1 MYTYTRSGL
10 GAAPKISKDEAK
22 RAVQSIYL
30 ELLLRDPWNPYDAG
44 AEGYANCLVEGWCNT
59 DFVRTEVIKSGE
71 YRDKELARAQKVYA
85 AAPGG
90 ALPSGGS
97 SLVPSLPSSGGY
109 YPPMDAGGITSMTI
123 AGIPV
128 LYLAGGL
135 VLLMLLKKR

>member
-1 MYTYTRSGL
+1 MYTYARSGL
-10 GAAPKISKDEAK
+10 GAAPKVSKDEAK
-22 RAVQSIYL
+22 RAVANIYL

-44 AEGYANCLVEGWCNT
+44 AEGYVNCLVEGWCNT

-97 SLVPSLPSSGGY
+97 SFVPSSGDY
-109 YPPMDAGGITSMTI
+109 SPYAPMGGGGIMSMEVG
-123 AGIPV
+123 GIPIV
-128 LYLAGGL
+128 YLAGGL

>member
-22 RAVQSIYL
+22 RAVANIYL

-44 AEGYANCLVEGWCNT
+44 AEGYVNCLVEGWCNT

-85 AAPGG
+85 TAPSG
-90 ALPSGGS
+90 AFPSGGS
-97 SLVPSLPSSGGY
+97 SLVPSSGGY
-109 YPPMDAGGITSMTI
+109 YPPMDAGGITSMTV
-123 AGIPV
+123 AGIPIV
-128 LYLAGGL
+128 YIAGGL